1 MESRSRDRTNHGVAP
16 PKNEYGL
23 HVRSLIAE
31 IIEELMT
38 RQQTTD
44 RVDLNDIAEVIGTR
58 AVSYDDVERI
68 IVELESRGCLV
79 GGDPSVKE
87 LELMQTVVVAARRL
101 SDELGRRPTVDELAA
116 RLAVPTFVVRRALE
130 NATSMGTGAT

>member
-1 MESRSRDRTNHGVAP
+1 M
-16 PKNEYGL
+16 
-23 HVRSLIAE
+23 RSLIAE
-31 IIEELMT
+31 IIEELMA

-68 IVELESRGCLV
+68 IDGLQERGCLV

-87 LELMQTVVVAARRL
+87 FELMQTVVVAARAL
-101 SDELGRRPTVDELAA
+101 SGELGRRPTVDELAEHLGMA
-116 RLAVPTFVVRRALE
+116 TSVVRRALE
-130 NATSMGTGAT
+130 NATSMGKAET